1 MISLLKDIS
10 IPTVSIIVIICTIA
24 IVKELLLLIK
34 AYRSK
39 AAELVLE
46 KELNEFDKR
55 IEEFY
60 LPLRERF
67 KLTKSIANQTSKM
80 VNNGE
85 YDNSFLNIESDNPR
99 ALRDIIVLQIFLP
112 LNKEI
117 ENIILNKFHWKHP
130 DDDTNYDKIL
140 QHYIFWR
147 TIENARTEDK
157 IKKYYDAKNFLVFP
171 QDEVDKN
178 YKMCTYLL
186 KERNEM
192 RERIKNFRNY
202 TTKQRGV
209 K

>member
-10 IPTVSIIVIICTIA
+10 ISSVSIIVIISVIA
-24 IVKELLLLIK
+24 IVKELLRLIK

-67 KLTKSIANQTSKM
+67 RLTKLIANQTSKM
-80 VNNGE
+80 INKNGD
-85 YDNSFLNIESDNPR
+85 YDNSFLNIESHNPR

-112 LNKEI
+112 LNTEI
-117 ENIILNKFHWKHP
+117 EHIILNEFHWKHP
-130 DDDTNYDKIL
+130 DDDTNYEKIL

-147 TIENARTEDK
+147 ALENARMEDK
-157 IKKYYDAKNFLVFP
+157 IKKYDATNFLAFP
-171 QDEVDKN
+171 QDEVDKH
-178 YKMCTYLL
+178 YKMCDHLL
-186 KERNEM
+186 NERNEM
-192 RERIKNFRNY
+192 RNKIKYFRNY
-202 TTKQRGV
+202 TIKQRGA